1 MKQCRLNFLPE
12 CELNRAAFNY
22 LKAYRVSWEF
32 VSCVVPIRFHSTS
45 IVCNNYISNYV
56 RVSA

>member
-1 MKQCRLNFLPE
+1 MKQCRLNFLAE
-12 CELNRAAFNY
+12 CELNRAACNH

-32 VSCVVPIRFHSTS
+32 VSCVVPIRSQSTS